1 MTMQPATLSHLSSAA
16 ERTRRYETLRT
27 AMGEA
32 GLDALVIAG
41 RGDEFLRGRL
51 QYVSDIFQWAGYGYV
66 VLPAE
71 GGAAYIGDPLWGLG
85 RATAAGWIDDLRLSL
100 TPGAEAV
107 AALGDHGVS
116 SGRVGLVGAND
127 AAAPGH
133 VLDLRDGFA
142 GEVVEATDLFDDI
155 RAIKSAE
162 EIESLRET
170 SAILKRVFLGLAAEL
185 RPGVPERDALAEAHR
200 MARQLGCLEGIA
212 LMGRPPFPFF
222 GPGSEV
228 PMQADDVIV
237 IDLEWA
243 GPSGYWLELRRC
255 FSFGPPSDAARR
267 FWEIRSAVFD
277 ACVAAIGPG
286 VHSLEIAAA
295 RDRALAD
302 HGYPPV
308 PGLRYTAH
316 GLGLDSL
323 EPPWVPGKDRV
334 LQPGMVLSLH
344 PDVAIDDEDERAR
357 LGGISIAD
365 NVLVTDTGA
374 ERLTDPTI
382 DWVVLER

>member
-1 MTMQPATLSHLSSAA
+1 MQPTTLSHLSSAA
-16 ERTRRYETLRT
+16 ERGRRYEALIA

-66 VLPAE
+66 VLPAS
-71 GGAAYIGDPLWGLG
+71 GDAAYVGDPLWGLG
-85 RATAAGWIDDLRLSL
+85 RATAAGWIEDLRLSL
-100 TPGAEAV
+100 TPGAEVV

-127 AAAPGH
+127 AAAHRH
-133 VLDLRDGFA
+133 VLDLEAGFP
-142 GEVVEATDLFDDI
+142 GDVVDATDLFDDV

-162 EIESLRET
+162 EIEKLRET
-170 SAILKRVFLGLAAEL
+170 SAILRRVFLGLAAEL

-200 MARQLGCLEGIA
+200 TARQLGCLEGIA

-228 PMQADDVIV
+228 PMQDDDVIV

-255 FSFGPPSDAARR
+255 FSFGPPTDAARR
-267 FWEIRSAVFD
+267 FWEMRSDVFD
-277 ACVAAIGPG
+277 ACVAAIAPG
-286 VHSLEIAAA
+286 VRSTEIAAA
-295 RDRALAD
+295 RDRALAT

-344 PDVAIDDEDERAR
+344 PDVAVEDEQERAT

-365 NVLVTDTGA
+365 NVLVTETGA